1 MQFVPQSTFLYKT
14 GTYLTKATTGKPLD
28 IALNY
33 FRANANAFNITAAD
47 IGTPIVTDQYSDSD
61 TGMTHIYLRQQ
72 VNGLE
77 IANANANFN
86 VRSDGR
92 ILSVGST
99 FVSGI
104 ANLVNRPSAPQSS
117 ASLAPLR
124 AGQNLDL
131 SSSRQPQ
138 IIKPAVGTA
147 QVTTLR
153 NLDLSQDDIAGRLHY
168 VVSPDSGVNLAW
180 NFVLRCRGISTG
192 MTRT

>member
-1 MQFVPQSTFLYKT
+1 MHKASPLENNLAAQFVPKSTFLYRS
-14 GTYLTKATTGKPLD
+14 GTYLSKAAAGKPLD

-47 IGTPIVTDQYSDSD
+47 IGTPMVTDQYTDTD

-92 ILSVGST
+92 ILSIGST

-104 ANLVNRPSAPQSS
+104 AELAIDRSRRSWTHRLRCCARDRIWIFVRRASRRSSRPPSA
-117 ASLAPLR
+117 R
-124 AGQNLDL
+124 
-131 SSSRQPQ
+131 
-138 IIKPAVGTA
+138 
-147 QVTTLR
+147 
-153 NLDLSQDDIAGRLHY
+153 
-168 VVSPDSGVNLAW
+168 
-180 NFVLRCRGISTG
+180 RG
-192 MTRT
+192 